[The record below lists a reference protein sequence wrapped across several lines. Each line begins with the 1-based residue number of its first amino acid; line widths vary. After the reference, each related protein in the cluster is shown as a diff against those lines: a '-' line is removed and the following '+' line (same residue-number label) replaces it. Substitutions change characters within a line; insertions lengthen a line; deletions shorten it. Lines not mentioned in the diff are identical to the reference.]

1 MFKKRCPTAKPK
13 PKAQNIPWCWW
24 CVENFAEIKKNN
36 SQSAPS
42 DKKYVFDIDGGEL
55 GRVVEQENN
64 ELFDVE
70 LRKKISDILHVL
82 GEESF
87 SGPKSADLLFA
98 LTFMIHLRFRMMLM
112 VWARMCNEPKKK
124 IAENSLVT
132 RKMGK
137 SLRKDIS

>member
-1 MFKKRCPTAKPK
+1 M
-13 PKAQNIPWCWW
+13 
-24 CVENFAEIKKNN
+24 ENFAEIKKNN

-87 SGPKSADLLFA
+87 FRAEVSRFAFRSDFYDTFAIPHDADGLG
-98 LTFMIHLRFRMMLM
+98 
-112 VWARMCNEPKKK
+112 
-124 IAENSLVT
+124 ENV
-132 RKMGK
+132 
-137 SLRKDIS
+137 